1 MKRSILAIAIAALWA
16 ASGSAAADG
25 TFAFVDASGNT
36 IADGATVTCNKLV
49 DDEFLGGKYIST
61 GLYVKNT
68 TGSKAAGVVL
78 LDVNNM
84 PNGHVQICCFGNCVS
99 QDKPGNYYSAKN
111 FMEAG
116 ATEDLQAEWFPSEK
130 ATWTATLQLATV
142 ETTTNAAGILTFG
155 KVKDL
160 GPKVNV
166 VWSYSD
172 SLKGD
177 INGDGTVNVTDVTT
191 LINGILGTAQ
201 VDTSVGDVDGNGMV
215 NVSDVTALINIIL
228 AAS

>member
-1 MKRSILAIAIAALWA
+1 M
-16 ASGSAAADG
+16 
-25 TFAFVDASGNT
+25 
-36 IADGATVTCNKLV
+36 
-49 DDEFLGGKYIST
+49 
-61 GLYVKNT
+61 
-68 TGSKAAGVVL
+68 
-78 LDVNNM
+78 
-84 PNGHVQICCFGNCVS
+84 
-99 QDKPGNYYSAKN
+99 
-111 FMEAG
+111 
-116 ATEDLQAEWFPSEK
+116 
-130 ATWTATLQLATV
+130 
-142 ETTTNAAGILTFG
+142 
-155 KVKDL
+155 
-160 GPKVNV
+160 NV